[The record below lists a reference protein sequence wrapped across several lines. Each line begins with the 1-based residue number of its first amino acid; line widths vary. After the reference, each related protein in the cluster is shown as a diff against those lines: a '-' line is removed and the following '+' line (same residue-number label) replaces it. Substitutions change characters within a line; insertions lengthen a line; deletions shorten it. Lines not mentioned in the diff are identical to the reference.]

1 MFLYSLINLKHF
13 HERFAITFFGGS
25 FFLIWLVNSYTFL
38 VGLSRAF
45 YTALFNLYLKEN
57 QITNQVIGTATF
69 YYSWGLALGGF
80 LFASLSDRIGRKKT
94 ILFTM
99 PIYTLFGLLR
109 LLNVSVVGWLYVVSF
124 LFGFFDTS
132 VIMPTITVIE
142 HSDEKKRL
150 RNSNINFAIALV
162 TGVIGYFGA
171 GVLGKSLGIFPT
183 LVLSM
188 ILAFV
193 SVVPVFAFPDVKVS
207 KKRVKKQNLTKTQKT
222 MLVYYLLSGALV
234 SLAAG
239 VFINFGNVIFYDLFK
254 FSTLAITTVLAVSQ
268 LSTAATSLFS
278 HKLTAKYGYKLTL
291 FLIYLSVTLLI
302 FTMPLF
308 TLNSLVFSA
317 AYVLRYVLIN
327 ISTPMYMVFCLSYL
341 PKASL
346 ATYSGLSYFLNNVM
360 RASSAQ
366 LFASLSKNG
375 VTDYNKLFLVSG
387 FFYLANTLITLLA
400 FYLIYKLS
408 ENETTSSKKF
418 TKEDQ
423 MGEGK
428 TYQRKNYF
436 TYRPSKKTKNTKVSV
451 HFHNTRFSR
460 GRFNSEK

>member
-13 HERFAITFFGGS
+13 HERFTITFFGGS
-25 FFLIWLVNSYTFL
+25 LLIWLVNSYTFL

-69 YYSWGLALGGF
+69 YYSWGLAFGGF
-80 LFASLSDRIGRKKT
+80 IFASLSDRIGRKKT

-109 LLNVSVVGWLYVVSF
+109 LLNVSVAGWLYVVSF

-171 GVLGKSLGIFPT
+171 GVLGKALGIFPT

-207 KKRVKKQNLTKTQKT
+207 KKRVKKQSLTKTQKT

-254 FSTLAITTVLAVSQ
+254 FSTLAITAVLAVSQ

-278 HKLTAKYGYKLTL
+278 HKLTARYGYKLTL

-308 TLNSLVFSA
+308 TLNSLVFST